1 MNNENRIERIVKL
14 INNEYTITFGKYR
27 FIFKIELDTKD
38 IKDEF
43 LLVSKSLKKIE
54 HIYYN
59 TTLDV
64 NLFLNSISYNFFV
77 FLKTLVVSLINRQVR
92 KTKLLS
98 IYYDKDEKTKDILFT
113 LWLIMKNTN
122 FSLKETFDLLKNPFL
137 LRWITDSINRDIEN
151 ENKKFE
157 MLLAY
162 TNPELYSEVKKK
174 LGRNELDEDLK
185 KKIEYIMKQKGRW

>member
-38 IKDEF
+38 VKDEF

-137 LRWITDSINRDIEN
+137 LRWITDSINRNIEN

>member
-38 IKDEF
+38 VKDEF

>member
-14 INNEYTITFGKYR
+14 INNEYTITLGRYR

-38 IKDEF
+38 VKDEF